1 MGCEDGPSDDGEAR
15 GVRLEISHKE
25 MDLSGILWKHSS
37 KKPLEDGVGP
47 RTKRKLNLLAGKFVL
62 FNTINPKKKRCLDKK
77 SKKMLLK
84 GE

>member
-25 MDLSGILWKHSS
+25 MDLSRILWKHYS
-37 KKPLEDGVGP
+37 KKPLEDGVG
-47 RTKRKLNLLAGKFVL
+47 TLCQKQLDLLADKFL
-62 FNTINPKKKRCLDKK
+62 PFDTINPQKKRCLDKK

>member
-15 GVRLEISHKE
+15 GVRLEISHNE

-47 RTKRKLNLLAGKFVL
+47 RTKAIKFSFVQH
-62 FNTINPKKKRCLDKK
+62 NKS
-77 SKKMLLK
+77 SKKTLFR
-84 GE
+84 

>member
-37 KKPLEDGVGP
+37 MKPLEEGVGT
-47 RTKRKLNLLAGKFVL
+47 RTKGN
-62 FNTINPKKKRCLDKK
+62 
-77 SKKMLLK
+77 
-84 GE
+84 

>member
-47 RTKRKLNLLAGKFVL
+47 RTKGN
-62 FNTINPKKKRCLDKK
+62 
-77 SKKMLLK
+77 
-84 GE
+84 

>member
-47 RTKRKLNLLAGKFVL
+47 RTKRKLNLLAGGKNGFSYNNRNV
-62 FNTINPKKKRCLDKK
+62 RR
-77 SKKMLLK
+77 
-84 GE
+84 G

>member
-37 KKPLEDGVGP
+37 KKPLEDGVGHH
-47 RTKRKLNLLAGKFVL
+47 TKKKINLLEGKFVP
-62 FNTINPKKKRCLDKK
+62 FNTIKKQKK
-77 SKKMLLK
+77 ILHFR
-84 GE
+84 EEDVII